1 MKNKR
6 DEKEAVTVESGRLT
20 SFGCNADVVWRKVAT
35 KLFDD
40 VDRWLRGRAAVQARR
55 SCKMKTNPSEKKKA
69 KAVRQRVC
77 AKKKTDRMY
86 STNKL
91 LTLISRMDRGSWP
104 PAMRP
109 ADIVSLTSL
118 ERLFRM
124 VALSAT
130 GLLLVV
136 AWLMIESR
144 ETEPDDDC

>member
-20 SFGCNADVVWRKVAT
+20 SFGCNADVVWSKVAT

-77 AKKKTDRMY
+77 AKKKT
-86 STNKL
+86 
-91 LTLISRMDRGSWP
+91 G
-104 PAMRP
+104 
-109 ADIVSLTSL
+109 
-118 ERLFRM
+118 
-124 VALSAT
+124 
-130 GLLLVV
+130 
-136 AWLMIESR
+136 
-144 ETEPDDDC
+144 